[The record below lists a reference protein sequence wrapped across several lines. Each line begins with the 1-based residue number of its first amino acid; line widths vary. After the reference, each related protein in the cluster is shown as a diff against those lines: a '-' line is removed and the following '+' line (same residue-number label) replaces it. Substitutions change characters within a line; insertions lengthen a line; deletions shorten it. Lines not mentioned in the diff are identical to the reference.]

1 MNPRADKRINW
12 RNSLSINK
20 NRENFHENQQPAT
33 GMVMGTGMAQTT
45 EIKVMASAA
54 FKEAYLELV
63 PEFERTTG
71 HKVVTLWVP
80 TVEMMRRLTGG
91 ETVDLVI
98 MAAGSID
105 ELIKLGKLA
114 AGSRVDLAQSGVG
127 VAVRAGA
134 PKPDI
139 SSGEALKRALLAAK
153 SIVYSTGP
161 SGVYLAG
168 LFQRMGIADEL
179 KPKIRQ
185 VLGEPVGAVV
195 ARGDAA
201 IGFQQMCELLP
212 VAGIDLLGPLPADIQ
227 RITTFAAGLHV
238 GAQQRAAA
246 KALVR
251 FLTAPAAAPVIR
263 KKGMEPG

>member
-1 MNPRADKRINW
+1 MTIAAA
-12 RNSLSINK
+12 SMS
-20 NRENFHENQQPAT
+20 HA
-33 GMVMGTGMAQTT
+33 T

-63 PEFERTTG
+63 PEFERITG
-71 HKVVTLWVP
+71 NKVVTMWIP
-80 TVEMMRRLTGG
+80 TVQMMSRLKGG

-105 ELIKLGKLA
+105 ELIKLGKIVP
-114 AGSRVDLAQSGVG
+114 GSRVDLAKSGVG

-139 SSGEALKRALLAAK
+139 NSGEALKRALLAAK

-179 KPKIRQ
+179 KSKVKQ
-185 VLGEPVGAVV
+185 VMGEPTGAVV
-195 ARGDAA
+195 ARGDAE

-212 VAGIDLLGPLPADIQ
+212 VAGIDLLGPLPAEIQ
-227 RITTFAAGLHV
+227 QVTIFAAGLHV
-238 GAQQRAAA
+238 GAQAPDAA
-246 KALVR
+246 KSLVK
-251 FLTAPAAAPVIR
+251 FLTAPDAIPVIK
-263 KKGMEPG
+263 KKGMQPG